1 MSVVEQH
8 SGRQII
14 DVVDTIRRRMARS
27 EEPVPITAET
37 ATSGKVRSGT
47 GNATSINHARFS
59 ALTARLA
66 QVAAR
71 AAADSLAEPACAHDP
86 VQEERILRFLSDV
99 RRIAE
104 AIADIAAGHCPISEY
119 DR

>member
-1 MSVVEQH
+1 MSVAEQH
-8 SGRQII
+8 PGRQVI
-14 DVVDTIRRRMARS
+14 DVVDTLRRRMART
-27 EEPVPITAET
+27 EEPVAITAET
-37 ATSGKVRSGT
+37 ATSGVVRPGT

-86 VQEERILRFLSDV
+86 VQQECILRLLTDV
-99 RRIAE
+99 RRIVE
-104 AIADIAAGHCPISEY
+104 VIADVAAGHCPVSECE
-119 DR
+119 R

>member
-8 SGRQII
+8 PGRQVI
-14 DVVDTIRRRMARS
+14 DVVDTIRQRMART
-27 EEPVPITAET
+27 EEPAPIP
-37 ATSGKVRSGT
+37 ATSDEVRPGT

-86 VQEERILRFLSDV
+86 VQDECILRFLADV

-104 AIADIAAGHCPISEY
+104 AIADVAAGHCPISEY
-119 DR
+119 GR

>member
-1 MSVVEQH
+1 MSIAEQH
-8 SGRQII
+8 PNRQLI
-14 DVVDTIRRRMARS
+14 DVVDTIRRRMART
-27 EEPVPITAET
+27 EKPAPITAET
-37 ATSGKVRSGT
+37 RPGT

-71 AAADSLAEPACAHDP
+71 AAADALAEPACAHDP
-86 VQEERILRFLSDV
+86 VQEEHVLRFLTDV

-104 AIADIAAGHCPISEY
+104 VIADVAAGHCPVSEY
-119 DR
+119 DQ

>member
-8 SGRQII
+8 PGRQVI
-14 DVVDTIRRRMARS
+14 DVVDTIRRRMART
-27 EEPVPITAET
+27 EEPVPIPAET
-37 ATSGKVRSGT
+37 ATSGKVRPGT

-71 AAADSLAEPACAHDP
+71 AAADALAEPACAHDP
-86 VQEERILRFLSDV
+86 AQEEHVLRFLRSV
-99 RRIAE
+99 NTTNE
-104 AIADIAAGHCPISEY
+104 
-119 DR
+119 